1 MKKLKLSLQ
10 NIEGAEVL
18 TREQLKKV
26 VGGNSGSCSQ
36 AVWETCVGQ
45 GMGVNLVTCQCSK
58 LEHSGCLSDE
68 DCGSDQHCIIN
79 EIGYGTCI

>member
-26 VGGNSGSCSQ
+26 MGGNEEGSGGSGSGS
-36 AVWETCVGQ
+36 WPTCHTD
-45 GMGVNLVTCQCSK
+45 M
-58 LEHSGCLSDE
+58 
-68 DCGSDQHCIIN
+68 DCGTI
-79 EIGYGTCI
+79 